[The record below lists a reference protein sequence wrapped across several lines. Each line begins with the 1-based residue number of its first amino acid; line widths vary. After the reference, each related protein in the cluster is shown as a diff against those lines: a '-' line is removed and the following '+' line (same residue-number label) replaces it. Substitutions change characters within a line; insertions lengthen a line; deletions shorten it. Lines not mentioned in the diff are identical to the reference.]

1 MQIAVWIVEIKG
13 DSAFIDEEEE
23 LVSLNKRKGEC
34 VLNGVKRSSKRRF
47 FLKQFVLLNVININ
61 SNDVLKSLFIY

>member
-13 DSAFIDEEEE
+13 DSAFMDEEEEE
-23 LVSLNKRKGEC
+23 LVSVNKRKGEC

-47 FLKQFVLLNVININ
+47 FLKQFVLLN
-61 SNDVLKSLFIY
+61 

>member
-47 FLKQFVLLNVININ
+47 FLKQFVLLN
-61 SNDVLKSLFIY
+61 